1 MAFEFVDL
9 RRGDADRYLWIP
21 PFDWSQHYEHDRWWD
36 ELRELDDDPWFVQ
49 VLENR
54 TEVARIGL
62 DDAFEIDHYAG
73 VPDIGPEGLEIQIFE
88 VASAARG
95 RGIGTQIIQQFA
107 RRHPDRRLLAYSAR
121 ADAFWASLGWGRFM
135 PSSYDPDHEDP
146 ACLFIAPPHWQT
158 SLGGPG

>member
-95 RGIGTQIIQQFA
+95 RGIGTQINPA
-107 RRHPDRRLLAYSAR
+107 VR
-121 ADAFWASLGWGRFM
+121 ATSSRPTAPGLQCAGGCVLGLTRM
-135 PSSYDPDHEDP
+135 
-146 ACLFIAPPHWQT
+146 
-158 SLGGPG
+158 GPLHALKL